1 MTDTATDI
9 TEDLAGRVRAR
20 VSGESGD
27 PGSKQKVIDQEITRV
42 AERQLAAGRPFHQ
55 RDETM
60 LRRQLD
66 DTLTGLGP
74 IQPYLDDPAVEE
86 IWINAPD
93 KVFIAKA
100 GVNEQAECVLE
111 ASQVRDI
118 VERMLRPT
126 GRRIDVSQPFVDASL
141 TDGSRVHVVIPD
153 ITRDHWS
160 VNIRKFS
167 RQIKTLHD
175 LVSRHVLPLDAA
187 HYLSAAMRSGA
198 TVLVSG
204 ATQAGKTTMLTALLH
219 QAPPNDRVV
228 SVEETFELDLS
239 VTDHVGLQC
248 RGPSLEGTGEVTL
261 RRLVKEALRMRPD
274 RIVVGEVREAEAL
287 DLLIALNSG
296 LPGACTIHARSG
308 SHALDK
314 LCMLPLLAG
323 ANIDRTFVTHTVA
336 NVIDLVVHV
345 ERGSDGTRRVTEIIR
360 PTALTPQGTITT
372 EPVFDTR
379 SGTLERVP
387 CHPTHHLSATPTTL
401 TTPTPPMES
410 TTPTPFLSSPAPTP
424 PDDEPAW
431 GR

>member
-1 MTDTATDI
+1 MNDSTVHLTQAI
-9 TEDLAGRVRAR
+9 AERVRQQVTR
-20 VSGESGD
+20 EPD
-27 PGSKQKVIDQEITRV
+27 NTNLRQHLIDQEVTRV
-42 AERQLAAGRPFHQ
+42 AESQLATGRPFAED
-55 RDETM
+55 DERL
-60 LRRQLD
+60 LRQHLD

-74 IQPYLDDPAVEE
+74 LQQYVDDPSVEE

-100 GVNEQAECVLE
+100 GVNER
-111 ASQVRDI
+111 ASCSLDSDQVRDI
-118 VERMLRPT
+118 VERMLRKT

-141 TDGSRVHVVIPD
+141 ADGSRVHVVIPD

-175 LVSRHVLPLDAA
+175 LVARKVLPLDAA
-187 HYLSAAMRSGA
+187 HYVTAAMRSGA

-219 QAPPNDRVV
+219 QAPPTDRVV
-228 SVEETFELDLS
+228 SVEETFELDLDID
-239 VTDHVGLQC
+239 DHVGLQC

-261 RRLVKEALRMRPD
+261 RRLVKESLRMRPD

-296 LPGACTIHARSG
+296 LPGACTIHARSA

-345 ERGSDGTRRVTEIIR
+345 QRGPDGVRQVTEITR
-360 PTALTPQGTITT
+360 PTGLTPEGTITT

-387 CHPTHHLSATPTTL
+387 EQPPPGGSLRHPPALAAT
-401 TTPTPPMES
+401 
-410 TTPTPFLSSPAPTP
+410 APVS
-424 PDDEPAW
+424 EQAW
-431 GR
+431 RG

>member
-1 MTDTATDI
+1 MTDTGATISQPLTTHTTLTDDI
-9 TEDLAGRVRAR
+9 ANRVRAR
-20 VSGESGD
+20 VSANPSD
-27 PGSKQKVIDQEITRV
+27 TDSRQKLIDQEITRV
-42 AERQLAAGRPFHQ
+42 AEQQLATGRPFHEG
-55 RDETM
+55 DEVT
-60 LRRQLD
+60 LRRHLD

-74 IQPYLDDPAVEE
+74 LQQYLDDPSVEE

-93 KVFIAKA
+93 KVFIAQA
-100 GVNEQAECVLE
+100 GVNEQADCHLE

-141 TDGSRVHVVIPD
+141 HDGSRVHVVIPD

-175 LVSRHVLPLDAA
+175 LVARHVLPLDAA
-187 HYLSAAMRSGA
+187 HYLTAAMRSGA
-198 TVLVSG
+198 TILVSG

-219 QAPPNDRVV
+219 QAPPSDRVV
-228 SVEETFELDLS
+228 SVEETFELDLE
-239 VTDHVGLQC
+239 VIDHVGLQC

-345 ERGSDGTRRVTEIIR
+345 QRGPDGVRRVTEIIR
-360 PTALTPQGTITT
+360 PTGLTPEGTITT

-387 CHPTHHLSATPTTL
+387 EGGLDQTRSKTATT
-401 TTPTPPMES
+401 E
-410 TTPTPFLSSPAPTP
+410 F
-424 PDDEPAW
+424 AW
-431 GR
+431 RV

>member
-1 MTDTATDI
+1 MTDTQTTKSQMATTQATITQDI
-9 TEDLAGRVRAR
+9 ADRVRAR
-20 VSGESGD
+20 VGANPTDTDSRQG
-27 PGSKQKVIDQEITRV
+27 VIDQEITRV
-42 AERQLAAGRPFHQ
+42 AEQQLATGRPFGAH
-55 RDETM
+55 DEVE
-60 LRRQLD
+60 LRRRLD
-66 DTLTGLGP
+66 DTLTGFGP
-74 IQPYLDDPAVEE
+74 LQEFLDDPSVEE

-100 GVNEQAECVLE
+100 GVNEQAECQLE

-141 TDGSRVHVVIPD
+141 RDGSRVHVVIPD

-175 LVSRHVLPLDAA
+175 LVSRQVLPLDAA
-187 HYLSAAMRSGA
+187 HYLTAAMRSGA

-219 QAPPNDRVV
+219 QAPPSDRVV
-228 SVEETFELDLS
+228 SVEETFELDLE

-323 ANIDRTFVTHTVA
+323 SNIDRTFVTHTVS

-345 ERGSDGTRRVTEIIR
+345 QRGPDGIRRVTEIIR
-360 PTALTPQGTITT
+360 PTTLTREGTITT
-372 EPVFDTR
+372 EAVFDTR

-387 CHPTHHLSATPTTL
+387 DPAY
-401 TTPTPPMES
+401 
-410 TTPTPFLSSPAPTP
+410 SPELP
-424 PDDEPAW
+424 W
-431 GR
+431 SV